1 MSIFTGAGTALV
13 TPFSDAGIDF
23 AAFETLIEYQIDNG
37 IDALIVC
44 GTTGEASTMTKE
56 EKLAAIEFV
65 VKQAAGRVPVIAGT
79 GTNNTASAIENSM
92 EACDLGV
99 NGLLVV
105 TPYYNKC
112 SDAGLIKHYMS
123 IADASDEPVIVYN
136 VPGRTG
142 VNVSPA
148 VMREIMRHDNIVGI
162 KEASANIV
170 QITETAR
177 LCPGIDLYSGNDDH
191 VVPLLA
197 LGGKGVISVS
207 ANLLPKMV
215 HDMAASFLAGDIKKA
230 VELQFKLN
238 PLNKAL
244 FLETNPIPVKTALNM
259 IGMNAGLLRMPL
271 CEMSADKAAVLKKEL
286 IALGFDIA

>member
-13 TPFSDAGIDF
+13 TPFSDSGIDF
-23 AAFETLIEYQIDNG
+23 AAFETLIEYQIENG

-44 GTTGEASTMTKE
+44 GTTGEPSTMTRE
-56 EKLAAIEFV
+56 EKLSAIEFV

-79 GTNNTASAIENSM
+79 GTNNTASSIEGSM

-99 NGLLVV
+99 NGLLLV

-112 SDAGLIKHYMS
+112 SDAGLIKHFLS
-123 IADASDEPVIVYN
+123 IADASNVPIIVYN
-136 VPGRTG
+136 VPSRTG
-142 VNVSPA
+142 MNISPA
-148 VMREIMRHDNIVGI
+148 VMKEISRHDNIVGI

-177 LCPGIDLYSGNDDH
+177 MCPDIDLYSGNDDH
-191 VVPLLA
+191 VIPLLA

-207 ANLLPKMV
+207 ANVAPKMN
-215 HDMAASFLAGDIKKA
+215 HDMVASYLSGDTKRA
-230 VELQFKLN
+230 LELQFKLN

-244 FLETNPIPVKTALNM
+244 FIEVSPIPVKTALNM

-286 IALGFDIA
+286 IALGFDIT